1 MRASDIFRLVL
12 LAAIWGG
19 SFVFLRVVAP
29 ALGPIVT
36 ADLRVLIAW
45 GALAIYSRA
54 VGLDVGW
61 RRFWRQYL
69 VIGAFN
75 AALPFFLFAFAAL
88 HIPASYSAILN
99 ATSPFFGALFAGLWL
114 GEKITV
120 LKGLGFVFGIAGVGL
135 VTGVALGAQGSSTT
149 WAMAACLL
157 ASVSYGFV
165 SVYTKRFAAAAN
177 PRAIAGGSQ
186 LMAGLMLLPFTPLA
200 AATGAGDA
208 FHRGEYDLVC
218 AIEQRRGVLAV
229 LSIDRGYRSDE
240 ISDGH
245 IFDAGVYNDLGGT
258 VSWRNDYYFDDRRG
272 CVDSRRYG
280 AGGDT
285 EIED

>member
-1 MRASDIFRLVL
+1 MRASDLFRLVL

-45 GALAIYSRA
+45 AALTTYLQA
-54 VGLDVGW
+54 VGIEVHW
-61 RRFWRQYL
+61 QRFWTQYL

-88 HIPASYSAILN
+88 YIPASYSAILN

-120 LKGLGFVFGIAGVGL
+120 LKSLGLVLGIAGVGL
-135 VTGVALGAQGSSTT
+135 VTGVAPGAAGSSAT

-157 ASVSYGFV
+157 ASMSYGFV
-165 SVYTKRFAAAAN
+165 GVYTKRFAARAN
-177 PRAIAGGSQ
+177 PRTIAAGSQ
-186 LMAGLMLLPFTPLA
+186 LMAGLLLLPFAPLA
-200 AATGAGDA
+200 PPPGPVTLFIAMNMILFALLSSGLAFLLYYRLIADIGPTKALSVTFLMPAFTMIWAALFLGETITAVMILGCALILAGTA
-208 FHRGEYDLVC
+208 LVV
-218 AIEQRRGVLAV
+218 APR
-229 LSIDRGYRSDE
+229 
-240 ISDGH
+240 
-245 IFDAGVYNDLGGT
+245 
-258 VSWRNDYYFDDRRG
+258 
-272 CVDSRRYG
+272 
-280 AGGDT
+280 
-285 EIED
+285 

>member
-1 MRASDIFRLVL
+1 MRASDIIRLVL

-45 GALAIYSRA
+45 GALAIYCRA
-54 VGLDVGW
+54 AGIDMAW
-61 RRFWRQYL
+61 RRFWPQYL
-69 VIGAFN
+69 IIGVFN

-114 GEKITV
+114 GEQITW
-120 LKGLGFVFGIAGVGL
+120 LKSVGFVFGLAGVAL
-135 VTGVALGAQGSSTT
+135 VTGVAPDAPGGATT

-165 SVYTKRFAAAAN
+165 SVYTKKFAAAVN
-177 PRAIAGGSQ
+177 PRAIAAGCQ
-186 LMAGLMLLPFTPLA
+186 LMAGLLLLPLVPFNLSAGPVTLFIALNMIVFALLSSGVAFLLYYRLIADIGPTKSLTVTFLMPVFTMIWAALFLGEAVTVVMIAGCALILA
-200 AATGAGDA
+200 GTA
-208 FHRGEYDLVC
+208 LVVL
-218 AIEQRRGVLAV
+218 RR
-229 LSIDRGYRSDE
+229 
-240 ISDGH
+240 
-245 IFDAGVYNDLGGT
+245 
-258 VSWRNDYYFDDRRG
+258 
-272 CVDSRRYG
+272 
-280 AGGDT
+280 
-285 EIED
+285 

>member
-45 GALAIYSRA
+45 GALTIYCRA

-69 VIGAFN
+69 VIGALN

-99 ATSPFFGALFAGLWL
+99 ATSPFFGALFAWLWL
-114 GEKITV
+114 GEKITLSKSV
-120 LKGLGFVFGIAGVGL
+120 GFVFGIAGVGL
-135 VTGVALGAQGSSTT
+135 VTGVAPAAAGRSTT

-157 ASVSYGFV
+157 AAASYGFV
-165 SVYTKRFAAAAN
+165 SVYTKKFATTAN

-186 LMAGLMLLPFTPLA
+186 LMAGLLLLPLTPLA
-200 AATGAGDA
+200 PPPGPVTAFIAVNMIFFALLSSGVAFLLYFRLIADIGPTKSLTVTFLMPAFTMIWAGL
-208 FHRGEYDLVC
+208 FLGEMVTILMIMGCGLILAGTALVVM
-218 AIEQRRGVLAV
+218 RR
-229 LSIDRGYRSDE
+229 
-240 ISDGH
+240 
-245 IFDAGVYNDLGGT
+245 
-258 VSWRNDYYFDDRRG
+258 
-272 CVDSRRYG
+272 
-280 AGGDT
+280 
-285 EIED
+285 

>member
-45 GALAIYSRA
+45 GALTIYLWA
-54 VGLDVGW
+54 TGIGVNW
-61 RRFWRQYL
+61 RRFWQQYL

-120 LKGLGFVFGIAGVGL
+120 LKSMGFVFGIAGVGL
-135 VTGVALGAQGSSTT
+135 VTGVAPNAVDNSSR

-157 ASVSYGFV
+157 AAVSYGFV
-165 SVYTKRFAAAAN
+165 SVYTKRFAAAVN

-186 LMAGLMLLPFTPLA
+186 LIAALLLLPFIPLA
-200 AATGAGDA
+200 PAPGPVSLFIAVNMILFALLSSGVAFLLYYRLIADIGPTKALTVTFLMPAFTMIWAALFLGETITAVMIVGCALILTGTA
-208 FHRGEYDLVC
+208 LVVV
-218 AIEQRRGVLAV
+218 RR
-229 LSIDRGYRSDE
+229 
-240 ISDGH
+240 
-245 IFDAGVYNDLGGT
+245 
-258 VSWRNDYYFDDRRG
+258 
-272 CVDSRRYG
+272 
-280 AGGDT
+280 
-285 EIED
+285 